1 MNKTAFRMN
10 VHFIAIGGAAM
21 HNLAIALHNKAYHVT
36 GSDSEIFEPSRGR
49 LDKYGLLPKEM
60 GWNADHI
67 QPELDAV
74 ILGMKAKSDN
84 PELIRAQE
92 LGLKIHSYPE
102 FLFEQ
107 AKDKR
112 RLVIAGSHGKT
123 TITSIVLH
131 VCNKLNLDVDYMV
144 GAQLDGYETM
154 VRLSGARDMILE
166 GDEYLSSPLDLRSKF
181 IHYRPHVAILSGIA
195 WDHINVFPTYESY
208 FKCFEDLLDVVEQDG
223 HFIYCEEDPE
233 VQRLIQEY
241 RGPVKTKPYGSP
253 AYEVKDGRYWVEG
266 KYAVGL
272 AGQHNMQNLE
282 AARSLCEHLGVDRE
296 GFYSAVEDFEGAA
309 RRMEVLHQSEERIVY
324 RDFAHSPSKLKA
336 TVKAVKEQY
345 PDRKLS
351 ACIELHTYSS
361 LNKDFLPQYEGSL
374 NAADEAVVFYSPE
387 TIRNKGMKEIS
398 PADILEGFQNSQ
410 ITVLTESA
418 DLAHWMNEQK
428 EQGEN
433 LLLMS
438 SGNFGG
444 VNVLELFS

>member
-1 MNKTAFRMN
+1 MN

-36 GSDSEIFEPSRGR
+36 GSDSEIFEPSRSR

-60 GWNADHI
+60 GWNEAHI
-67 QPELDAV
+67 HGELDAV

-84 PELIRAQE
+84 PELIKAQE
-92 LGLKIHSYPE
+92 LGLKIYSYPE
-102 FLFEQ
+102 FLYEQ

-131 VCNKLNLDVDYMV
+131 VCKKLNLNVDYMV

-154 VRLSGARDMILE
+154 VRLSDAQDMILE

-181 IHYRPHVAILSGIA
+181 IHYRPHVALLSGIA

-208 FKCFEDLLDVVEQDG
+208 FKCFEDLLDVVEDGG
-223 HFIYCEEDPE
+223 HFIYCEEDDE
-233 VQRLIQEY
+233 VRRL
-241 RGPVKTKPYGSP
+241 VKNYSGSAILQ
-253 AYEVKDGRYWVEG
+253 AYSSPSYDVRDGGYWIDG
-266 KYAVGL
+266 LYKVGL

-282 AARSLCEHLGVDRE
+282 AARSLCAQLGVERKD
-296 GFYSAVEDFEGAA
+296 FYEAVSDFEGAA
-309 RRMEVLHQSEERIVY
+309 RRMEVLFQNDSRIVY

-336 TVKAVKEQY
+336 TVRAVKEQY
-345 PDRKLS
+345 PNRKLS

-361 LNKDFLPQYEGSL
+361 LNRAFIPQYEGSL
-374 NAADEAVVFYSPE
+374 DAADEAVVFYSPE
-387 TIRNKGMKEIS
+387 TIRNKGLEDIS
-398 PADILEGFQNSQ
+398 PQDILDGFQNDRIQ
-410 ITVLTESA
+410 VMTESA
-418 DLAHWMNEQK
+418 ELDRWMSVQK
-428 EQGEN
+428 EEGEN

-444 VNVLELFS
+444 VKVLELFS